1 MKTTQ
6 LAAMA
11 LRGLM
16 PFQPTLR
23 RLKRALSPYQ
33 DNRANSNYCI
43 TNGLEQLAALRGA
56 GVPVA
61 GATVLEFGSG
71 WLPLIPM
78 LFHLAGAGRLI
89 LTDIER
95 LMDARTEAM
104 ARARVIARLDDIAAA
119 LATPRETLL
128 ARLDSFAADYRVP
141 WNPEAHPAE
150 DVDLVISRA
159 TFEHVP
165 EDQLRFFLAQFHR
178 ILRRGGATCH
188 VVDNSDHWQHRDASI
203 SRVAFLRYE
212 ETDRVWRLAQVNPQ
226 GFQNRLRHSDYL
238 ALLEAAGFRILRAEG
253 RPDPQCLEDLK
264 RLPLASRFRGRPA
277 EDLAIL
283 TSLFVAV
290 KPGPAIT

>member
-1 MKTTQ
+1 VKTTQ

-11 LRGLM
+11 LRGLI

-78 LFHLAGAGRLI
+78 LFHLAGARRLI

-104 ARARVIARLDDIAAA
+104 ARARITARLDDIAAA
-119 LATPRETLL
+119 LATPREALL
-128 ARLDSFAADYRVP
+128 ARLDSFAADYRAP

-178 ILRRGGATCH
+178 ILRPGGATCH
-188 VVDNSDHWQHRDASI
+188 VIDNSDHWQHKDAAL

-212 ETDRVWRLAQVNPQ
+212 ETDWVWRLAQVNTQ
-226 GFQNRLRHSDYL
+226 GFQNRLRHSDYR
-238 ALLEAAGFRILRAEG
+238 ALLQQAGFRIVLAHG
-253 RPDPQCLEDLK
+253 APDPHCLADL
-264 RLPLASRFRGRPA
+264 RTLPLATRFRDKPA

-283 TSLFVAV
+283 TSLFVAM
-290 KPGPAIT
+290 KPNPAAA